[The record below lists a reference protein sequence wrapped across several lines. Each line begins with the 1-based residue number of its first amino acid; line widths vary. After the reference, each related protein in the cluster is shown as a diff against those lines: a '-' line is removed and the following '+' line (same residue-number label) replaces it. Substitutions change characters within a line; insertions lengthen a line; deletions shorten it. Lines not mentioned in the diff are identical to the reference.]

1 MSWVIHSKPYTQA
14 LEIQTLLMADLR
26 DEETKPIARAAL
38 ARAWEV
44 IEERKRILR
53 GKPLPG
59 SKRPATEAPKTK
71 GVKLL
76 LPPTEEP

>member
-14 LEIQTLLMADLR
+14 LEIQQLLMQDLKAD
-26 DEETKPIARAAL
+26 DTKPIARAAL

-59 SKRPATEAPKTK
+59 SKKPLPDKPR
-71 GVKLL
+71 VKASIISI
-76 LPPTEEP
+76 PSEEP